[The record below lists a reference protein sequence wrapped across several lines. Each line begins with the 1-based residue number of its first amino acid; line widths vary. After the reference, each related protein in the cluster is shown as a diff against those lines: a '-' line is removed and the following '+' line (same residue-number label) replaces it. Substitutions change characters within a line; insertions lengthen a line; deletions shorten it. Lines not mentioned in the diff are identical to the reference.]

1 MQLEVIV
8 GDADEINE
16 SFDVLSCR
24 AYRRRIV
31 RVPDNDF
38 GVWVGAESLL
48 QNSLRAAHDTV
59 FLVIAT
65 KGAGDCLPN
74 CPCRAEQ
81 CDLRHCSNLTLPGYW
96 SDVGFCAI
104 RSAKRGSVRR
114 LANTESV

>member
-31 RVPDNDF
+31 GVPGNDF
-38 GVWVGAESLL
+38 GKRVGAEGFL
-48 QNSLRAAHDTV
+48 QSRLRAAHDTI
-59 FLVIAT
+59 FLVFAT
-65 KGAGDCLPN
+65 KGARDSLPN

-81 CDLRHCSNLTLPGYW
+81 CDLLHCSNLTLSGYW
-96 SDVGFCAI
+96 SDIGFCAI